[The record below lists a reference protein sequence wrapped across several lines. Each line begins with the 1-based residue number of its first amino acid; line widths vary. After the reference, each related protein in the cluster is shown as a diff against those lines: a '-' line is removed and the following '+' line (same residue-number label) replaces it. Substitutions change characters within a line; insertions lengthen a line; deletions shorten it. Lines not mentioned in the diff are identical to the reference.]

1 MRLKLRRSGDGGD
14 TEFDDADAPEELP
27 EGTEA
32 TPASGAG
39 QPADE
44 GPQAPVPA
52 PAPDEADDTEPAGD
66 AREPDLD
73 EQPAGGNRGG
83 RWARLIGCAVLPALA
98 LVLACAAGYLKWQH
112 GVADDTAA
120 ARTESVQAATDS
132 TIALLAY
139 QPKTVE
145 QNLDAARGMLT
156 GAFLNDY
163 TSLLRDL
170 VIPGSKKKDVSAV
183 VTVPG
188 AASMS
193 ATRDHAVVLLFL
205 DQTTIVGDD
214 GPVFTASS
222 IEVTLDKIGG
232 RWLISKF
239 EPL

>member
-14 TEFDDADAPEELP
+14 TEFDDADSPEALTESSETMPGVDPP
-27 EGTEA
+27 E
-32 TPASGAG
+32 
-39 QPADE
+39 
-44 GPQAPVPA
+44 PV
-52 PAPDEADDTEPAGD
+52 PAPDEAGDIAPAD
-66 AREPDLD
+66 EAREPDLD
-73 EQPAGGNRGG
+73 EQPAGGDRGS
-83 RWARLIGCAVLPALA
+83 RWARLIGRAVLPALA
-98 LVLACAAGYLKWQH
+98 LLLACAAGYLKWQH
-112 GVADDTAA
+112 AVVDDTAA

-145 QNLDAARGMLT
+145 KNLDAARDKLT

-163 TSLLRDL
+163 TALLRDL

-193 ATRDHAVVLLFL
+193 ATRDHAMVLLFL
-205 DQTTIVGDD
+205 DQTTIVGDEA
-214 GPVFTASS
+214 PVFTASS